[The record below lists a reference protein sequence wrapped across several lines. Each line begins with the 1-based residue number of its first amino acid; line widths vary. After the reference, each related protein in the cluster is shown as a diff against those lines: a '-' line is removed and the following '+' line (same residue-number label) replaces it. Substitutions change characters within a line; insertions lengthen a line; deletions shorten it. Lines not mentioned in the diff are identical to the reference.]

1 MRRRSPLFLLPL
13 LVPCQTLLAQ
23 AGTWSVSKDALV
35 SIGTV
40 SDDSLYELSRAES
53 AIMLSNGE
61 FVVANRGSSQLR
73 WYNAQGRYVRSI
85 GRRGQGPGE
94 FKSLYVF
101 EGRGDTIFVDDGMNR
116 RVTRIA
122 PDGRYIGLDS
132 SGTPSRELRFYD
144 RTAVT
149 RVPLNVDWSGIRDA
163 LLGIPHDEAGVRS
176 VLVDRPGNL
185 WVRKATDSLT
195 FTVYDRASRRLG
207 RVNLPARFEVFQ
219 AFDTLVLGRFRDEDG
234 VEAIQLRRLTKT
246 RSAATASA
254 SRRPAYDEARENL
267 ANREALGA
275 ARSSLRNLVTA
286 QEMHHAKNKRY
297 ASKLSELGSL
307 ALPPGVN
314 LTLIAP
320 TANAYW
326 IVADIPGTPVVCM
339 VGVGSVVPFG
349 YVDGCG

>member
-1 MRRRSPLFLLPL
+1 MRRRSSLFLLPL

-40 SDDSLYELSRAES
+40 SDDSLYELNRAES

-61 FVVANRGSSQLR
+61 IVVANRGSSQLR
-73 WYNAQGRYVRSI
+73 WYDSRGRYIRSV

-101 EGRGDTIFVDDGMNR
+101 EGRGDTVFVDDGQNR
-116 RVTRIA
+116 RVSRIS

-132 SGTPSRELRFYD
+132 SATPSRELRFYD
-144 RTAVT
+144 RSAVT
-149 RVPLNVDWSGIRDA
+149 RAPLNVDWSGIRDA
-163 LLGIPHDEAGVRS
+163 LLGIPHDEAGLRS

-185 WVRKATDSLT
+185 WVRKATDSLPY
-195 FTVYDRASRRLG
+195 TVYDRSARRVG
-207 RVNLPARFEVFQ
+207 RVDIPVRFEVYQ

-234 VEAIQLRRLTKT
+234 VEAIQLRRLTKAKST
-246 RSAATASA
+246 AAPAA
-254 SRRPAYDEARENL
+254 SRRPAYDEARENQ
-267 ANREALGA
+267 AHREALGA
-275 ARSSLRNLVTA
+275 ARSSLRNLLTA
-286 QEMHHAKNKRY
+286 QELHHAKNKRY
-297 ASKLSELGSL
+297 ASRLSDLGGL
-307 ALPPGVN
+307 ALPQGVS

-320 TANAYW
+320 TPNAYW
-326 IVADIPGTPVVCM
+326 IVAEIPGTPVVCI

-349 YVDGCG
+349 FVDGCG